1 MIRRTF
7 QLISGI
13 GPWREKD
20 LWTRGIQFWDDFPV
34 PGGEIGISEKV
45 DQQARERID
54 ECRAALAAQDLS
66 RLAKL
71 LPPREHWRLYA
82 EFAEEALFFDVEAD
96 GASAQKPSVVS
107 VYDSSGLGVF
117 LRGRN
122 LEDLPARL
130 SGRRLWVTFN
140 GSCFDVPILRS
151 YFETLQLPAVHLDL
165 RFLAQRVGIT
175 GGLKDI
181 EEHVGIA
188 RPPHLRGLNGWDAVG
203 LWRTYQEERAI
214 EALRF
219 LVEYNLYDAFQL
231 RSLAAILY
239 NRAADRLA
247 CDERVEVFDR
257 GELLYDVSKL
267 LLALDAAP
275 VASPETRPDR

>member
-7 QLISGI
+7 QLLSGI

-20 LWTRGIQFWDDFPV
+20 LWTRGIQFWDDFPAD
-34 PGGEIGISEKV
+34 GAGIGISEKV
-45 DQQARERID
+45 DRLARDRID
-54 ECRAALAAQDLS
+54 ECRTALAGHDLS
-66 RLAKL
+66 QLAKL

-96 GASAQKPSVVS
+96 GASAQQPSVVS

-130 SGRRLWVTFN
+130 SGRKLWVTFN
-140 GSCFDVPILRS
+140 GSCFDVPILRN
-151 YFETLQLPAVHLDL
+151 YFETLQPPPVHLDL

-181 EEHVGIA
+181 EEQVGIA

-203 LWRTYQEERAI
+203 LWRTYQQEHAI

-231 RSLAAILY
+231 RSLASILY

-267 LLALDAAP
+267 LLALDE
-275 VASPETRPDR
+275 VAGGPSRDLAES